1 MGLRRLSRVASLALL
16 VGGMGVGGTA
26 HAQTDEARAQA
37 RAAATQGL
45 KALQDGRYKDAL
57 DLCTR
62 AETLMHAPTHLLLI
76 ARAQTKL
83 GHLVEAQEAYIKIER
98 EHLAPSAPRAFVD
111 AQAAATD
118 EQAALAPRVPVL
130 KVDVE
135 GASPSDLQ
143 ITLDG
148 APFSSA
154 LVGMASPINPGAHT
168 FAVTSAAATA
178 DPATVTIAEGAK
190 QSVTLTLKA
199 TIAAEQ
205 PSSSQP
211 TAPVGDATPEP
222 APPHPSGA
230 TTAGWIGVGVGVA
243 GLVAG
248 TVFVVKNHSDRN
260 DANVFCGSSGCPESK
275 RSEISS
281 FDSSANSAATLS
293 WVSYGVGAAGLI
305 TGGVL
310 LWIGHG
316 KQAAPRTGQV
326 VPLFGTRSMG
336 VRVTF

>member
-1 MGLRRLSRVASLALL
+1 MGA
-16 VGGMGVGGTA
+16 GTAA

-76 ARAQTKL
+76 ARVQTKL

-111 AQAAATD
+111 AQSAATD
-118 EQAALAPRVPVL
+118 EQTTLAPRVPSL

-135 GASPSDLQ
+135 GAAPSDLQ

-154 LVGMASPINPGAHT
+154 LVGMASPINPGTHT
-168 FAVTSAAATA
+168 LAVTSATATA
-178 DPATVTIAEGAK
+178 DPVTVTIAEGAK
-190 QSVTLTLKA
+190 QTATLALKITA
-199 TIAAEQ
+199 VAEQ
-205 PSSSQP
+205 TAQP
-211 TAPVGDATPEP
+211 TAPAEVTPEAPP
-222 APPHPSGA
+222 APHHSGL

-243 GLVAG
+243 GLVVG

-260 DANVFCGSSGCPESK
+260 DANALCGAGGCPESK
-275 RSEISS
+275 KPEITS
-281 FDSSANSAATLS
+281 FDDSASSAATLS
-293 WVSYGVGAAGLI
+293 WVSYGIGAAGLV

-310 LWIGHG
+310 LWLGHG
-316 KQAAPRTGQV
+316 KHAAPQSGQV
-326 VPLFGTRSMG
+326 TPWFGTHATG

>member
-1 MGLRRLSRVASLALL
+1 MGA
-16 VGGMGVGGTA
+16 GTTA
-26 HAQTDEARAQA
+26 YAQTDEARAQA

-76 ARAQTKL
+76 ARVQTKL

-98 EHLAPSAPRAFVD
+98 EHLAPNAPRAFVD
-111 AQAAATD
+111 AQSAATD
-118 EQAALAPRVPVL
+118 EQATLGPRVPSL

-135 GASPSDLQ
+135 GAAPSDLQ

-154 LVGMASPINPGAHT
+154 LVGMASPINPGTHT
-168 FAVTSAAATA
+168 LAVTSATATA
-178 DPATVTIAEGAK
+178 DPVTITIAEGAK
-190 QSVTLTLKA
+190 QTATLVLNITA
-199 TIAAEQ
+199 VAEQ
-205 PSSSQP
+205 PAQS
-211 TAPVGDATPEP
+211 TAPASEATAEAPP
-222 APPHPSGA
+222 APQHSGL
-230 TTAGWIGVGVGVA
+230 TTAGWIGVGMGVA
-243 GLVAG
+243 GLVVG

-260 DANVFCGSSGCPESK
+260 DANGLCGAGGCPESK
-275 RSEISS
+275 KPEISS
-281 FDSSANSAATLS
+281 FDDSANSAATLS
-293 WVSYGVGAAGLI
+293 WVSYGVGAAGLV

-310 LWIGHG
+310 LLLGHG
-316 KQAAPRTGQV
+316 KHAAPQSGQV
-326 VPLFGTRSMG
+326 TPWVGRHAAG